1 MKPYW
6 KKSLAFLLALAMC
19 LSLLPAAHVHAAG
32 GRPAA
37 ERQQGGGQFQL

>member
-32 GRPAA
+32 ETGR
-37 ERQQGGGQFQL
+37 GGQRQL

>member
-32 GRPAA
+32 GD
-37 ERQQGGGQFQL
+37 RQRRGNRGGQRQL